1 MKFVSKDLKVEN
13 GIVQLVLTIS
23 LCGHVLSFPIL
34 SFLCHHCHCLKNLLE
49 NNVTCANL
57 DHMAFNGK
65 LPYSSLRGMLSLPWN
80 HRPVMRVVLFL
91 LPQNFV
97 FPCARLNRT
106 FCSAR
111 TDDRTNKRTLNY

>member
-23 LCGHVLSFPIL
+23 LYGHVLSFPLL
-34 SFLCHHCHCLKNLLE
+34 SFLCHHCHRLKNLLE

-65 LPYSSLRGMLSLPWN
+65 LPYSSLRGMLSLHFFLPFFI
-80 HRPVMRVVLFL
+80 FL
-91 LPQNFV
+91 LSFSSLEEL
-97 FPCARLNRT
+97 A
-106 FCSAR
+106 SAGC
-111 TDDRTNKRTLNY
+111 